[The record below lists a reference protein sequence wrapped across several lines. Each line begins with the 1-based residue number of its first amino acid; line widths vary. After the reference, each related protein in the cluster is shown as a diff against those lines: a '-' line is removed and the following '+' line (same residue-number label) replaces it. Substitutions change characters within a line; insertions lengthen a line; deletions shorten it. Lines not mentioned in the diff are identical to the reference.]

1 MILVKIDGVVGE
13 ATLEGY
19 DKSWFVA
26 TGFQFKVGEG
36 NSGGGDDETDDPD
49 EEDGTVVRQQKPKSK
64 KRSKKSKGLKKPPHS
79 DWEHM
84 ELDIDKEVDSASV
97 YLMHLAMK
105 SQAQD
110 GMKYTAVEIHMLE
123 DRAIEKAEKG
133 VVLPFLKIR
142 LENALISGWELT
154 GEEEG
159 KATES
164 VTVWYD
170 KAAMKYYAVSPNAP
184 TQEHG
189 PLGWD
194 QYEGNWKCEAL
205 MKPPASGSKGK

>member
-1 MILVKIDGVVGE
+1 MILVKVDGVVGE

-19 DKSWFVA
+19 DNRWFVA
-26 TGFQFKVGEG
+26 TGFQFKVAEG
-36 NSGGGDDETDDPD
+36 KSGADDDDDDLD
-49 EEDGTVVRQQKPKSK
+49 EEVSLAKRKKAKKKKKHKSA
-64 KRSKKSKGLKKPPHS
+64 HD
-79 DWEHM
+79 DWDHL
-84 ELDIDKEVDSASV
+84 ELDIDKEADSASV

-105 SQAQD
+105 SQASAD
-110 GMKYTAVEIHMLE
+110 LRFLSVEIHVLE
-123 DRAIEKAEKG
+123 DRAIEKAGKG
-133 VVLPFLKIR
+133 VVLPFIKIR

-154 GEEEG
+154 GEEDG

-164 VTVWYD
+164 ITVWYD
-170 KAAMKYYAVSPNAP
+170 KAAMKYYAVKPDAP

-205 MKPPASGSKGK
+205 MKPASGAPKGK